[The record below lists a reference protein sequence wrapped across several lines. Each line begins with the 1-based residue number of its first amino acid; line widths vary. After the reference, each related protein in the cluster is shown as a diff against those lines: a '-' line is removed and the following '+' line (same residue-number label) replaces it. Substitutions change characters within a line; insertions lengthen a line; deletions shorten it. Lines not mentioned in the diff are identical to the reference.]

1 MSVPFSS
8 DEFLLK
14 RSLFSSIFGVANRL
28 KQAKTT
34 AATAQLPAETAG
46 QQQQQHTFD
55 ESRQPCSSNRIFGLS
70 FKDQQTEFDCLT
82 TTVYDESS
90 SSLASAAVAT
100 TQKTPAC
107 SPTTQLGQQFSD
119 QLQFVE
125 GAAPQI
131 NDDDDDDSEQ
141 YRQKEQ
147 QQQKQ
152 QHNNDNNNNNNSDES
167 NNKALKTL
175 SREQIYAEIVREC
188 KELEKQQHKS
198 NNNNNSEKDHRREE
212 EKEEEERQ
220 QMMMMEMLMR
230 TEKSELS
237 TKTFSCN
244 DQQQLITAKGTSFS
258 LDLERLIKVV
268 VAHVLKEMKNNSQ
281 ISLAEAMISTKQKQ
295 RSKSLKL
302 AECESVT
309 SHGENAEQI
318 LERKREQN
326 NAAAARYRQRQKEQK
341 DLLVKELYQLEE
353 RNGQLKADI
362 AHAQREI
369 DQVKAELW
377 RRWHN

>member
-34 AATAQLPAETAG
+34 ATAQLPAETAE
-46 QQQQQHTFD
+46 QQQQHTFD

-70 FKDQQTEFDCLT
+70 FRDQQTEFDCLT
-82 TTVYDESS
+82 TAYDESS
-90 SSLASAAVAT
+90 SAAAALAKS
-100 TQKTPAC
+100 QKTPAC

-125 GAAPQI
+125 GAAAQI
-131 NDDDDDDSEQ
+131 NDDDDDDNDSEQ
-141 YRQKEQ
+141 HRQKEQ

-152 QHNNDNNNNNNSDES
+152 QHNNDNNNDSDES
-167 NNKALKTL
+167 NNNKALKTL

-188 KELEKQQHKS
+188 NELEKQQHK
-198 NNNNNSEKDHRREE
+198 NNNNNNNTEKDNRREE
-212 EKEEEERQ
+212 EKEEEVQ
-220 QMMMMEMLMR
+220 QMMMMEVLMR
-230 TEKSELS
+230 SEKSELG

-244 DQQQLITAKGTSFS
+244 DQQQLITGGKGTSFS

-295 RSKSLKL
+295 RSKGLKL
-302 AECESVT
+302 TECDS
-309 SHGENAEQI
+309 
-318 LERKREQN
+318 N

-341 DLLVKELYQLEE
+341 DLLVKELCQLEE